1 MRTSVSA
8 QAITLLFAA
17 LVPEVTVTEVSTT
30 AEGILVTAF
39 VLMPSASCPHCGAVS
54 TSVHRYYTRQ
64 PHDVSLSGQPVQLLL
79 QLRRFRCLNTR
90 CPAATFSERLP
101 TLIAPAAQRTARLN
115 ASLRDLAL
123 AFGGQ
128 AGARQSARI
137 AMAASGDTL
146 LRRAHRATL
155 PAQATPRV
163 LGIDD
168 FAFHKGQVYGT
179 ILTDG
184 ETHTV
189 VDMRPDR
196 RAKTTATWLRAHPGI
211 EVVTRDRAG
220 AYARGV
226 RTGAPKA
233 VQVADRFH
241 LVFVNRIGLSRSSR
255 AGKILPH
262 VLP

>member
-1 MRTSVSA
+1 MRTIVSA

-17 LVPEVTVTEVSTT
+17 LVPEVTVTEVTIT

-39 VLMPSASCPHCGAVS
+39 VLRPSASCPHCGAVS
-54 TSVHRYYTRQ
+54 TSVHSYYTRQ
-64 PHDVSLSGQPVQLLL
+64 PHDVSLSGQPVRLLL
-79 QLRRFRCLNTR
+79 QLRRFRCLHTS
-90 CPAATFSERLP
+90 CPAVTFSERLP

-168 FAFHKGQVYGT
+168 FAFDKGQVYGT

-184 ETHTV
+184 ETHAV
-189 VDMRPDR
+189 VAMLPDR
-196 RAKTTATWLRAHPGI
+196 RAKTAAAWLRAHPGI
-211 EVVTRDRAG
+211 DRL
-220 AYARGV
+220 
-226 RTGAPKA
+226 T
-233 VQVADRFH
+233 
-241 LVFVNRIGLSRSSR
+241 LSLSRPVYFWFSR
-255 AGKILPH
+255 TCRESTFMRPGHAGGGGQTWHDHRPSA
-262 VLP
+262 